1 MKQLNTHIDFMGMRR
16 SAMFFSAI
24 ILFISLSML
33 LFRGL
38 ELGVDFTGGTVME
51 LSYPSA
57 VEPSKVKA
65 LLEKE
70 GYEDFTVQ
78 HFGSIE
84 KLLVRIAPQKQQEA
98 VKEHV
103 TNQQQKE
110 TKPDKSQDK
119 KSTLS
124 NNILKVLQTQT
135 AGITMDRVEF
145 VGPQIGEE
153 LREQGGLAMLY
164 ALMGI
169 LIYITLRFEFRFSVG
184 AIVALVHDVVITL
197 GFFAVTRVE
206 FDLTVLAAILAIIGY
221 SLNDTIVVF
230 DRVRENF
237 TTLRKREPDEIL
249 NVSVNQTL
257 SRTIVTSLTTLLVL
271 FALYF
276 MGGEAVHAFATAMIV
291 GVIVGTYSSIYVAN
305 SSLLMMGIDKEAFMP
320 VEKEN
325 DDELMKMP

>member
-1 MKQLNTHIDFMGMRR
+1 MKQLNTHINFMGMRKPAVFL
-16 SAMFFSAI
+16 SGALI
-24 ILFISLSML
+24 FISLAIL

-57 VEPSKVKA
+57 VEPTEIKA

-70 GYEDFTVQ
+70 GFEDLTVQ

-84 KLLVRIAPQKQQEA
+84 KVLVRIAPQKKQE
-98 VKEHV
+98 VDVEK
-103 TNQQQKE
+103 
-110 TKPDKSQDK
+110 KPVAKQNK
-119 KSTLS
+119 KSVLS
-124 NNILKVLQTQT
+124 NEVLQVLQMQV
-135 AGITMDRVEF
+135 ADVKMDRVEF

-184 AIVALVHDVVITL
+184 AIIALVHDVVITL
-197 GFFAVTRVE
+197 GFFAITRIE

-237 TTLRKREPDEIL
+237 TVLRKKEPDEIL
-249 NVSVNQTL
+249 NTSVNQTL

-276 MGGEAVHAFATAMIV
+276 IGGESVNSFAAAMIV

-305 SSLLMMGIDKEAFMP
+305 SSLLIMGIDKEAFVP

-325 DDELMKMP
+325 DDELMNMP

>member
-1 MKQLNTHIDFMGMRR
+1 MKQLSTHINFMGMRKPAVFL
-16 SAMFFSAI
+16 SGALI
-24 ILFISLSML
+24 FISLAML

-57 VEPSKVKA
+57 VEPTEIKA

-70 GYEDFTVQ
+70 GFEDLTVQ

-84 KLLVRIAPQKQQEA
+84 KVLIRIAPQKKQEID
-98 VKEHV
+98 VEK
-103 TNQQQKE
+103 
-110 TKPDKSQDK
+110 KPVAKQGK
-119 KSTLS
+119 KSVLS
-124 NNILKVLQTQT
+124 NKVLQVLQMQV
-135 AGITMDRVEF
+135 ADVKMDRVEF

-164 ALMGI
+164 ALIGI

-184 AIVALVHDVVITL
+184 AIVALIHDVVITL
-197 GFFAVTRVE
+197 GFFAITRVE

-237 TTLRKREPDEIL
+237 TVLRKKEPEEIL
-249 NVSVNQTL
+249 NASVNQTL

-271 FALYF
+271 LALYF
-276 MGGEAVHAFATAMIV
+276 IGGEAVHAFAAAMIV
-291 GVIVGTYSSIYVAN
+291 GVVVGTYSSIYVAN

-325 DDELMKMP
+325 DDELMNMP

>member
-1 MKQLNTHIDFMGMRR
+1 MKQLSTHINFMGMRKPAVFL
-16 SAMFFSAI
+16 SGALI
-24 ILFISLSML
+24 FISLAML

-57 VEPSKVKA
+57 VEPTEIKA

-70 GYEDFTVQ
+70 GFEDLTVQ

-84 KLLVRIAPQKQQEA
+84 KVLIRIAPQKKQE
-98 VKEHV
+98 VDVEK
-103 TNQQQKE
+103 
-110 TKPDKSQDK
+110 KPVAKQDK
-119 KSTLS
+119 KSVLS
-124 NNILKVLQTQT
+124 NKVLQVLQMQV
-135 AGITMDRVEF
+135 ADVKMDRVEF

-164 ALMGI
+164 ALIGI

-184 AIVALVHDVVITL
+184 AIVALIHDVVITL
-197 GFFAVTRVE
+197 GFFAITRVE

-237 TTLRKREPDEIL
+237 TVLRKKEPEEIL
-249 NVSVNQTL
+249 NASVNQTL

-271 FALYF
+271 LALYF
-276 MGGEAVHAFATAMIV
+276 IGGEAVHAFAAAMIV
-291 GVIVGTYSSIYVAN
+291 GVVV
-305 SSLLMMGIDKEAFMP
+305 
-320 VEKEN
+320 
-325 DDELMKMP
+325 